1 MQEIYDQ
8 GKIKQAAFAYLSSK
22 VNPMNVKGIHAALV
36 ALDPS
41 GSGELPTDQFV
52 KCLSSAD
59 MKFLPG
65 EVDKLIAT
73 IKVEK
78 KMEAVAYTD
87 FLKYTY
93 LYKIYIH
100 HHVVEEDLRALDP
113 ENKGLITVDQLD
125 NLIK

>member
-22 VNPMNVKGIHAALV
+22 VNPMNVKGIHDALL
-36 ALDPS
+36 ALDPDKK
-41 GSGELPTDQFV
+41 GELPTDQFV
-52 KCLSSAD
+52 KCLSQAE
-59 MKFLPG
+59 MKLLDT
-65 EVDKLIAT
+65 EVHKIIKS

-78 KMEAVAYTD
+78 KMDTVAYFD

-100 HHVVEEDLRALDP
+100 HQVVEEDLRALDP
-113 ENKGLITVDQLD
+113 EE
-125 NLIK
+125 